1 MAPLSS
7 RIGAMRE
14 RLQLQRSAQT
24 KGSDGFSTTTS
35 DGFSTYATVAAEY
48 IEQPTGVEAF
58 EAAAVTAELPIEFRI
73 WYRADVEPKHRALW
87 KGQRLEI
94 AAVIPVMNVGPR
106 FLRLRCS
113 LTQ

>member
-1 MAPLSS
+1 MAPLAT

-14 RLQLQRSAQT
+14 RLQLQSSVLT

-35 DGFSTYATVAAEY
+35 DGFTTYATVAAEY

-73 WYRADVEPKHRALW
+73 WYRPDVEPKHRARWRGKTL
-87 KGQRLEI
+87 QI
-94 AAVIPVMNVGPR
+94 AAVIPVMNVGAR